1 MHTYRSDVVGSLLR
15 PAYLKEA
22 RKRYEA
28 GESSPAEFKT
38 IEDQA
43 VNEAIALQ
51 IRAGVDVISDG
62 EMRRYAF
69 FGHLIEAVEGFDK
82 FGGWAMRFRDE
93 QGGELLYRRPLVISR
108 LRRQRHLCA
117 EEFTYLRART
127 DRPTKATLI
136 SAQQAASYYDAE
148 KSKRAYATL
157 DAYLARSRYL
167 PSVVST
173 RTTSPVSM
181 NWGTWI
187 RRPVSRV
194 AGLPL
199 FDAVAPFMPGG
210 VSTTLRS
217 TVIGSSTPTGRCS

>member
-1 MHTYRSDVVGSLLR
+1 MHTYRSGVVGSLLR
-15 PAYLKEA
+15 RAYVKEA

-93 QGGELLYRRPLVISR
+93 QGGELGYRRPPVISH
-108 LRRQRHLCA
+108 LRRKRHPCA
-117 EEFTYLRART
+117 EGFTYLRAPA
-127 DRPTKATLI
+127 DLAAKATPI
-136 SAQQAASYYDAE
+136 RAQQA
-148 KSKRAYATL
+148 
-157 DAYLARSRYL
+157 
-167 PSVVST
+167 P
-173 RTTSPVSM
+173 
-181 NWGTWI
+181 
-187 RRPVSRV
+187 
-194 AGLPL
+194 
-199 FDAVAPFMPGG
+199 
-210 VSTTLRS
+210 
-217 TVIGSSTPTGRCS
+217 